1 MSSRL
6 ARALFATILA
16 AASVSAC
23 DDPFGK
29 GCTLRACAAE
39 LTVVVHGLAGVEYT
53 VAVLAADE
61 DVRTATCEI
70 GGSADTCSVF
80 FAYFHP
86 AEVAV
91 RVSWADQEVTEQ
103 FAPIYARRRTRMGPT
118 ARPHAMRRPS
128 MWTLGRP
135 ASFLTRAWSRRG
147 EDCG

>member
-1 MSSRL
+1 VSIRL
-6 ARALFATILA
+6 ARALFAAILA

-29 GCTLRACAAE
+29 GCSVRACAAE

-53 VAVLAADE
+53 VAALAADE
-61 DVRTATCEI
+61 DLRTATCEI
-70 GGSADTCSVF
+70 GASADTCSVF

-103 FAPIYARRRTRMGPT
+103 FAPVYETTYPNGPDCWPTCYEATVDVDVGQASQLSNTR
-118 ARPHAMRRPS
+118 
-128 MWTLGRP
+128 LE
-135 ASFLTRAWSRRG
+135 LTR
-147 EDCG
+147 